1 MRTSSHIRRIALTAA
16 IGCTIPAAWSSPA
29 AAVPIGL
36 YDTAPK
42 AHIDQ
47 YDATLSA
54 PRVAQRIA
62 QAKLY
67 LIN

>member
-16 IGCTIPAAWSSPA
+16 IGCTIPAAWTSPA

-36 YDTAPK
+36 HDTAPK

-47 YDATLSA
+47 RDATSSV
-54 PRVAQRIA
+54 PQVAQRIA